1 MIDNDLALTAVG
13 FTPGI
18 LFPPPKKR
26 CRTVAKIAYGR
37 VKGLRIIGLFPA
49 FREKNFDHCGCS
61 TGTCR
66 YKTAIE
72 LAHIQRRSTAVH
84 VHASFSRSFSRHYR

>member
-13 FTPGI
+13 FAPGI

-26 CRTVAKIAYGR
+26 SRTVAKIAYGR
-37 VKGLRIIGLFPA
+37 VKGLRIVGLFPA
-49 FREKNFDHCGCS
+49 CREKNFDSNRGS
-61 TGTCR
+61 TETCR

-72 LAHIQRRSTAVH
+72 QAHIERRSTAVH